1 VLNGDLVAEESSR
14 AGAGVGD
21 QRLVC
26 RQVQLEVVMQEL
38 SQPLFDLLGLGLG
51 SGEPEQG
58 VVGLCRAPDYAE
70 HALGS
75 LWTVEIAL
83 WCAA

>member
-1 VLNGDLVAEESSR
+1 MLAVAVDDEDE
-14 AGAGVGD
+14 
-21 QRLVC
+21 
-26 RQVQLEVVMQEL
+26 
-38 SQPLFDLLGLGLG
+38 
-51 SGEPEQG
+51 

-75 LWTVEIAL
+75 LWPVEIAL